1 MCPFQLGRKYCQVWG
16 ESGRDLLGSG
26 PRPSPQIP
34 SLTCLH
40 SSVHVLSALPFCRGG
55 SGGFVA
61 RMGSQWLMLPQGLL
75 KKRVMI
81 SSGLLSRQWLSPDSL
96 CYTNFSWNLMTCF
109 QLVPPRGKLEFPVGP
124 NACASFT

>member
-1 MCPFQLGRKYCQVWG
+1 M
-16 ESGRDLLGSG
+16 
-26 PRPSPQIP
+26 
-34 SLTCLH
+34 
-40 SSVHVLSALPFCRGG
+40 
-55 SGGFVA
+55 A

-81 SSGLLSRQWLSPDSL
+81 SSGLSPDSL